1 MPIKVWFITGA
12 SRGLGRVWAEAA
24 LKRGDKVVATA
35 RRIEDLAGL
44 VSDYGDAVLPL
55 TLDVSSRETVFAAV
69 ATARQHFGRLD
80 VVVSNA
86 GYALLGMI
94 EESNERDS
102 RAQFETNFFGTLWV
116 IQAVLPYLREQ
127 GSGHIVVT
135 SSLAGIITF
144 PTAGIYNAT
153 KWAVEGLTETLSQ
166 EVAELGI
173 RVTLV
178 EPGGYATDW
187 RGASAAHTT
196 PMPAYGDLRGR
207 LAASHGSRS
216 LGDPQATA
224 AAILKLVDEPKP
236 PLRLFL
242 GKCRASRCAACVCG
256 ASRDMGSLVG
266 GISVSPGRRRSI
278 GIAARSPALDN
289 PHVRLG

>member
-1 MPIKVWFITGA
+1 MSTKVWFFTGA

-35 RRIEDLAGL
+35 RKIEDLSGL
-44 VSDYGDAVLPL
+44 VRDYGDAVLPL
-55 TLDVSSRETVFAAV
+55 TLDVSSREAVFATV

-86 GYALLGMI
+86 GYALFGTV
-94 EESNERDS
+94 EESDEGDS

-116 IQAVLPYLREQ
+116 IQAVLPHLRAQ
-127 GSGHIVVT
+127 GSGHILVT

-144 PTAGIYNAT
+144 PTAGVYNAT
-153 KWAVEGLTETLSQ
+153 KWAVEGLTETLAQ
-166 EVAELGI
+166 EVADLGI

-187 RGASAAHTT
+187 RGPSATHTAA
-196 PMPAYGDLRGR
+196 MPAYDGLREK
-207 LAASHGSRS
+207 LKASYGSRS
-216 LGDPQATA
+216 LGDPRATG
-224 AAILKLVDEPKP
+224 AAILKVVDEAKP

-242 GKCRASRCAACVCG
+242 GNTAFPIAQRVYADRLATWEAWSAVSQSAQGG
-256 ASRDMGSLVG
+256 AGQ
-266 GISVSPGRRRSI
+266 
-278 GIAARSPALDN
+278 
-289 PHVRLG
+289 

>member
-1 MPIKVWFITGA
+1 VSNKVWFIAGA

-35 RRIEDLAGL
+35 RKIEDLAGL
-44 VSDYGDAVLPL
+44 VRDHGDAVLPL
-55 TLDVSSRETVFAAV
+55 VLDVASRESVFTAV
-69 ATARQHFGRLD
+69 ATAWQHFGHLD
-80 VVVSNA
+80 VVISNA
-86 GYALLGMI
+86 GYALFGMI

-102 RAQFETNFFGTLWV
+102 RAQFETNFYGTLWV
-116 IQAVLPYLREQ
+116 IQAVLPRLRAQ
-127 GSGHIVVT
+127 GSGHILVT

-166 EVAELGI
+166 EVADLGI

-187 RGASAAHTT
+187 RSNSASHTV
-196 PMPAYGDLRGR
+196 PMPAYDGLREK
-207 LAASHGSRS
+207 LKAAYGSRS

-224 AAILKLVDEPKP
+224 AAILKVVDEPKP

-242 GKCRASRCAACVCG
+242 GNTALPVAQRVYADRLATWEAWSAVSQAAQEVAAG
-256 ASRDMGSLVG
+256 RN
-266 GISVSPGRRRSI
+266 ISE
-278 GIAARSPALDN
+278 
-289 PHVRLG
+289 